1 MEKLVSSP
9 LKPPVNPRLQGVF
22 PVLAVEKP
30 VENVENSCGQG
41 CGYIHNFVF
50 MSTDFPYI
58 GRYYCYSFYDLP
70 LFFFPLR
77 TLPFPPSLRKMAN
90 CPNPDTII
98 MTIPQ
103 IDKDNRWIYTYI
115 K

>member
-58 GRYYCYSFYDLP
+58 GRYYCYSFLRFATLFLSLADTTVSPFSTGNGNLSKSGYNNYDN
-70 LFFFPLR
+70 
-77 TLPFPPSLRKMAN
+77 S
-90 CPNPDTII
+90 PN
-98 MTIPQ
+98 
-103 IDKDNRWIYTYI
+103 
-115 K
+115 